1 MKATIFDGTSA
12 RPYVAS
18 DSQAVSTTTPYAWID
33 VIPAGPNDPEVLTL
47 LTSMGFTDVVAAYT
61 SRTYS
66 GGMFQAFGD
75 NVLGSTYAC
84 ADQEDNPPVLIHCA
98 WNAGCI
104 ITIRTGGSNAI
115 ATALEELKPRAPKL
129 FAAPG
134 PVPGILMQLILDS
147 IDRQLTDLQT
157 SIALLDGQIILAAD
171 PGQLTQLQQ
180 LRSPIEALAT
190 TIPGYA
196 ENLSESLVGAGSMP
210 GVDAEGTQSLQT
222 YSACVNDVVQR
233 IDSAGSDIRS
243 AIQDYQGQVSASQ
256 GNRINQLTLVSII
269 FLPITFMTGYFG
281 MNFQWLVN
289 SVETFW
295 SWAILGAIL
304 PIAAVIVS
312 ILLLQRGGFK
322 IGKGHEHRFHVR
334 GLGHRAASPT
344 STSSTTTTPPPASR
358 GQTGDPTPPPSPAA

>member
-1 MKATIFDGTSA
+1 MKATIFDGTSV
-12 RPYVAS
+12 RPYAAS
-18 DSQAVSTTTPYAWID
+18 DSQAVSTTTPYVWID
-33 VIPAGPNDPEVLTL
+33 AIPSGPHDPEVLSL
-47 LTSMGFTDVVAAYT
+47 LTSMGFNEVVAAYT
-61 SRTYS
+61 SRAYS

-75 NVLGSTYAC
+75 NALGSTYAS
-84 ADQEDNPPVLIHCA
+84 ADAQDGAPVLIHCA
-98 WNAGCI
+98 WNAGCF
-104 ITIRTGGSNAI
+104 ITIRTGADQAI
-115 ATALEELKPRAPKL
+115 ATALDELKPRAQKL
-129 FAAPG
+129 FADPG

-157 SIALLDGQIILAAD
+157 RIALLDGQIILASD
-171 PGQLTQLQQ
+171 PGQLAQLQQ
-180 LRSPIEALAT
+180 FRSPIEALAT

-196 ENLSESLVGAGSMP
+196 ENLSESLVGTGSMP
-210 GVDAEGTQSLQT
+210 GVDAAGVQALQT

-233 IDSAGSDIRS
+233 INSAGSDIRS
-243 AIQDYQGQVSASQ
+243 AIQDYQGQVSAAQ

-304 PIAAVIVS
+304 PIAAVVVS

-322 IGKGHEHRFHVR
+322 IGKAHAHRFHVR
-334 GLGHRAASPT
+334 SRPPATSPPEQPPAASDSAGT
-344 STSSTTTTPPPASR
+344 
-358 GQTGDPTPPPSPAA
+358 

>member
-1 MKATIFDGTSA
+1 MKATIFDGTTA

-33 VIPAGPNDPEVLTL
+33 VIPSSPHDPEVLGL
-47 LTSMGFTDVVAAYT
+47 LTSMGFNEVVAAYT

-75 NVLGSTYAC
+75 NALGSTYAS
-84 ADQEDNPPVLIHCA
+84 ADQQDDAPVLIHCA
-98 WNAGCI
+98 WNAGCF
-104 ITIRTGGSNAI
+104 ITIRTGADQAI

-129 FAAPG
+129 FSAPG

-157 SIALLDGQIILAAD
+157 RIALLDGQIIITAE
-171 PGQLTQLQQ
+171 PGQLSQLQQ

-196 ENLSESLVGAGSMP
+196 ENLSESLVGTGAMP
-210 GVDAEGTQSLQT
+210 GVDAAGVQALQT

-233 IDSAGSDIRS
+233 INSAGADIRS
-243 AIQDYQGQVSASQ
+243 AIQDYQGQVSAVQ

-269 FLPITFMTGYFG
+269 FLPITFITGYFG

-289 SVETFW
+289 STQSTV
-295 SWAILGAIL
+295 SWVLLGAVL
-304 PIAAVIVS
+304 PILAVVVS
-312 ILLLQRGGFK
+312 VWLLQLKGFQ
-322 IGKGHEHRFHVR
+322 IGRNHPHRFHLR
-334 GLGHRAASPT
+334 SRPPAPAPA
-344 STSSTTTTPPPASR
+344 PPPA
-358 GQTGDPTPPPSPAA
+358 PPAPPATTDS